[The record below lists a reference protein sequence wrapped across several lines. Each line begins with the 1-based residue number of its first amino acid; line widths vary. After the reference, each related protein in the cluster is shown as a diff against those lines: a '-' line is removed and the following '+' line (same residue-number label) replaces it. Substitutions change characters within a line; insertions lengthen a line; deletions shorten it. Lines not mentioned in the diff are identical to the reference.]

1 MNNFANIA
9 TSAINPPARPVVR
22 DALLSP
28 LRLLARVL
36 RAGAAFRRTSDELSR
51 ADHRDLAD
59 IGITPWHITDVARED
74 AQVAFRG

>member
-1 MNNFANIA
+1 
-9 TSAINPPARPVVR
+9 
-22 DALLSP
+22 
-28 LRLLARVL
+28 VL

-74 AQVAFRG
+74 AQAAFRG